1 MVQCLHC
8 GVAIR
13 RKNIH
18 RHIAVKHTETDPSL
32 CTVCNRA
39 FKVESQ
45 GARTQSSWNFAI
57 SERFLKSIVTF
68 VGFLFFVDV
77 SKVQCEYCDK
87 WIHRG
92 TINRHIRNQ
101 HHHTEL
107 VSCQYCNAEYKN
119 EASLSNHLRTKH
131 GIYK

>member
-1 MVQCLHC
+1 MNAEPMEFCNL
-8 GVAIR
+8 
-13 RKNIH
+13 RKI
-18 RHIAVKHTETDPSL
+18 
-32 CTVCNRA
+32 
-39 FKVESQ
+39 FKLVRLLEPLY
-45 GARTQSSWNFAI
+45 FI
-57 SERFLKSIVTF
+57 
-68 VGFLFFVDV
+68 DV
-77 SKVQCEYCDK
+77 NKVQCEYCDK